1 MTRKKVREHL
11 FQMLFVLDFYPA
23 EELDSQVDTFLEGL
37 GSHSESAKG
46 ESEENL
52 EKVRAELKQK
62 FYAVAEHQEEI
73 DKKIEEKS
81 NGWSLKR
88 LAKADITALRLAI
101 YEILYDEDVPAG
113 VAVNEAVELAK
124 RFGTDKSPSYVNGVL
139 GSVVRDCTEE

>member
-1 MTRKKVREHL
+1 MPRETL
-11 FQMLFVLDFYPA
+11 NSLPLLLANGLVSVEMQRPVL
-23 EELDSQVDTFLEGL
+23 
-37 GSHSESAKG
+37 
-46 ESEENL
+46 
-52 EKVRAELKQK
+52 LKQK

-88 LAKADITALRLAI
+88 LAKADVTALRLAI

>member
-11 FQMLFVLDFYPA
+11 FKMLFLLDFYSR
-23 EELDSQVDTFLEGL
+23 EELDSQASRYLEEEVRHNGAAE
-37 GSHSESAKG
+37 GETEES
-46 ESEENL
+46 L
-52 EKVRAELKQK
+52 EKVCRELDQK
-62 FYAVAEHQEEI
+62 YHAVAEHLEEI
-73 DKKIEEKS
+73 DQRIEEKS

-101 YEILYDEDVPAG
+101 YEIRYDENVPAG

-124 RFGTDKSPSYVNGVL
+124 LYGTDKSPAFVNGVL